1 MGTSSAAGFSI
12 EMKEEVLDK
21 FHQDIQV
28 SATHEEPI
36 VPTKLYFSR
45 QCPNEFRQYLY
56 PEIFIRTFWTKF
68 GATDFLISTA
78 TDRKH
83 ETFGIN
89 NSHLRL
95 YLPTNEC
102 FIYLMETVII
112 KLLRATLS
120 IFLYTNLGKIKRV
133 YHSRDS

>member
-1 MGTSSAAGFSI
+1 MS
-12 EMKEEVLDK
+12 LDN
-21 FHQDIQV
+21 
-28 SATHEEPI
+28 T
-36 VPTKLYFSR
+36 
-45 QCPNEFRQYLY
+45 C
-56 PEIFIRTFWTKF
+56 IR
-68 GATDFLISTA
+68 DFLLEPFGQSLEQPIFLSPPLQIE
-78 TDRKH
+78 KH